1 MKKQLLIAA
10 MLISSLTLA
19 AQSQSLGVQL
29 GFSEPILRDN
39 TSSKSSKLDNTTT
52 TDGFKVGLVYDAT
65 LIKGFGLSVG
75 LNYLFAADAG
85 SWQNINDLNKAK
97 LIKTTTTQHFI
108 ELPIDWQYKFQIAY
122 NTYIIL
128 YSGPTIQYNIAF
140 NNDTYIHDKIKNT
153 KTHDSSENH
162 YEINLDKYDKTDYSH
177 FNLQWGI
184 GAGFQYKN
192 YYIRG
197 GYNFGIYNHFKD
209 SYNNLLEY
217 DNRARYDEWHIRLG
231 IYFLNF

>member
-39 TSSKSSKLDNTTT
+39 TISKSSKLNNTTT

-65 LIKGFGLSVG
+65 LIKGFGLSIG

-85 SWQNINDLNKAK
+85 KWTNTNATMVAIQT
-97 LIKTTTTQHFI
+97 KTTTVQHSL

-122 NTYIIL
+122 NTWVIL
-128 YSGPTIQYNIAF
+128 YSGPTIGYNIAT
-140 NNDTYIHDKIKNT
+140 NSTVYLKNKIDNT
-153 KTHDSSENH
+153 KTSKSLNH
-162 YEINLDKYDKTDYSH
+162 YDVDTDKDEKTDYSH

-209 SYNNLLEY
+209 TYNDALDY
-217 DNRARYDEWHIRLG
+217 TNRARYDEWHIRLG